1 MDAQFSAADA
11 LGIRFY
17 ATRGSMD
24 LSVKDGGLP
33 PDSVVQPIDVILK
46 ESEKAVKKFH
56 DPKPYSMHRVALAP
70 CSPFSVSEELLRQ
83 SAKLARE
90 LGVRLHTH
98 LAETKDEER
107 YLLETRGIRPL
118 SYMEELGW
126 GGALTSGM
134 PTAFT
139 STTTSSRYS
148 QPPKPALP
156 TVPSAT

>member
-1 MDAQFSAADA
+1 MLSFQ
-11 LGIRFY
+11 RR
-17 ATRGSMD
+17 TRWAFASMPPPMGSMD

-56 DPKPYSMHRVALAP
+56 DPKPYAMHRVALAP

-83 SAKLARE
+83 SAMLARQ

-118 SYMEELGW
+118 AYMEELGW
-126 GGALTSGM
+126 VGSDVWYAHGI
-134 PTAFT
+134 T
-139 STTTSSRYS
+139 STTTSSRCS
-148 QPPKPALP
+148 HPPKPALP